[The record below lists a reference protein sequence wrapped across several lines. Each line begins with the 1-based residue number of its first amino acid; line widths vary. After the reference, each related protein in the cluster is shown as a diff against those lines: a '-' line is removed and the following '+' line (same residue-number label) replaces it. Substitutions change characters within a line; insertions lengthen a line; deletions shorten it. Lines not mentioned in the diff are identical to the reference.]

1 MCDLNDGVPWKNV
14 SQKRGF
20 IVKWQR
26 NIKFCLK
33 MQIFLFPQIRLD
45 RSVGQSTA
53 PIPQDHGFYS
63 PSSLFLRP
71 SFFFL
76 FLRPVQTRK
85 FLKSPIFNPH
95 PCRRSLKPIWR
106 TVSKRCSFGERNHW
120 FRMDGM
126 PIRVKNMKF
135 KNIWIRVDQ
144 ARVCML
150 RT

>member
-1 MCDLNDGVPWKNV
+1 MCDLNDGVHWINV

-33 MQIFLFPQIRLD
+33 MQIFLLPQIRLD
-45 RSVGQSTA
+45 SSVGQSTA
-53 PIPQDHGFYS
+53 PILEDHGFYS
-63 PSSLFLRP
+63 PSSLFLP
-71 SFFFL
+71 V

-85 FLKSPIFNPH
+85 FLTSPIFNPH

-135 KNIWIRVDQ
+135 KNIWIRLDL